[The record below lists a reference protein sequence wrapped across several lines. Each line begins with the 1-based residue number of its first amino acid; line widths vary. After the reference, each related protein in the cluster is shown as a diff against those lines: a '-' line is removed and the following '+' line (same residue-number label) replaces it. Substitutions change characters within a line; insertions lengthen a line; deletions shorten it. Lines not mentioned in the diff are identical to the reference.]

1 MTYGKTNEANSWL
14 YDPLYS
20 MKTTISGQIF
30 ISMWAECIAENI
42 PECEI
47 LQINTDGITF
57 RYPKKY

>member
-1 MTYGKTNEANSWL
+1 
-14 YDPLYS
+14 

-42 PECEI
+42 PQCEI